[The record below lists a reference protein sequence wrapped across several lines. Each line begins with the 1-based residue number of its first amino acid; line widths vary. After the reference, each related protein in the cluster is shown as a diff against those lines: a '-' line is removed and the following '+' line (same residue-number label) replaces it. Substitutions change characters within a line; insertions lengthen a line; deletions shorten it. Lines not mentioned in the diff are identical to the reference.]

1 MKHATLSRFAS
12 LAASAALALSLAA
25 CGSTSRSTYSAAVS
39 NDTAAFSSQDAGD
52 YEYYSAESAAAGEGS
67 SFSSDDLTSSM
78 LDPSTVESSRKIV
91 YNASVRME
99 TTDYDTTRAAL
110 QEAVTAANG
119 YLESTDQ
126 GGSKDSGSRYTYYTA
141 RIPAENYRS
150 FLTAAGE
157 AGNVTSLNESAQDI
171 TAEYVDVE
179 ARLKALNDQRDRL
192 NALADKAETTA
203 DLLEIESQLSDV
215 QYQLESYTGQMRLMD
230 NQVRYSTVDIS
241 LQEVQVLTPTATTFG
256 EKFVE
261 AVTSGWRGRRSYP
274 GGGLPVAGG
283 TDRACHPAGG
293 TARPQAPQGPPGGEK
308 AGQARCKG
316 CRPGAARRARQT
328 GRHRKINRTSS
339 FQLISQSGRTV
350 LQ

>member
-1 MKHATLSRFAS
+1 MKHTTLSRFAS

-39 NDTAAFSSQDAGD
+39 NDTAALSSQDAGD
-52 YEYYSAESAAAGEGS
+52 YEYYSAESAAAGESS

-203 DLLEIESQLSDV
+203 LLEIESQLSDV

-241 LQEVQVLTPTATTFG
+241 LQEVRVLTPTATTFG

-261 AVTSGWRGRRSYP
+261 AVTSGWRGFVDGAEDLILVVVY
-274 GGGLPVAGG
+274 LWPVVLIVLAILLV
-283 TDRACHPAGG
+283 
-293 TARPQAPQGPPGGEK
+293 ARPALK
-308 AGQARCKG
+308 RRK
-316 CRPGAARRARQT
+316 ARRAEKKQA
-328 GRHRKINRTSS
+328 KLAAKAAA
-339 FQLISQSGRTV
+339 QAQPAEPAKPDDTV
-350 LQ
+350 K

>member
-1 MKHATLSRFAS
+1 MKHTTLSRFAS

-25 CGSTSRSTYSAAVS
+25 CGSTSRSTYSAAPS

-52 YEYYSAESAAAGEGS
+52 YEYYSAESAEAGEGS

-215 QYQLESYTGQMRLMD
+215 QYQLENYTRQLKNMD
-230 NQVRYSTVDIS
+230 QQVSYSTVDIRLS
-241 LQEVQVLTPTATTFG
+241 EVATLTPTGTTFG
-256 EKFVE
+256 ERVADAFAGGWHGFVVFLQGFVLAVIYLWPVLLVVGIIVAL
-261 AVTSGWRGRRSYP
+261 AVTLTKRRRKNHP
-274 GGGLPVAGG
+274 KPVK
-283 TDRACHPAGG
+283 PAAPAKPAEY
-293 TARPQAPQGPPGGEK
+293 TPQSTNDEPKPK
-308 AGQARCKG
+308 Y
-316 CRPGAARRARQT
+316 
-328 GRHRKINRTSS
+328 
-339 FQLISQSGRTV
+339 
-350 LQ
+350 

>member
-1 MKHATLSRFAS
+1 MKHTTLSRFAS

-39 NDTAAFSSQDAGD
+39 NDTAALSSQDAGD
-52 YEYYSAESAAAGEGS
+52 YEYYSAESAAAGESS

-192 NALADKAETTA
+192 NALADQAETTA

-215 QYQLESYTGQMRLMD
+215 QYQLESYQSQLDWYSR
-230 NQVRYSTVDIS
+230 QVECCTVYLS
-241 LQEVQVLTPTATTFG
+241 LEEVQTYTPVEEGFG
-256 EKFVE
+256 SRIQNALREGWSGFVE
-261 AVTSGWRGRRSYP
+261 TVQSAAVFLVGHWP
-274 GGGLPVAGG
+274 FLVV
-283 TDRACHPAGG
+283 
-293 TARPQAPQGPPGGEK
+293 
-308 AGQARCKG
+308 
-316 CRPGAARRARQT
+316 GAAC
-328 GRHRKINRTSS
+328 GVIFYKVRHPKHKK
-339 FQLISQSGRTV
+339 QK
-350 LQ
+350 

>member
-1 MKHATLSRFAS
+1 MKHTTLSRFAS

-25 CGSTSRSTYSAAVS
+25 CGSTSHSTYSAAVS

-52 YEYYSAESAAAGEGS
+52 YEYYSAESAEAGEGS

-241 LQEVQVLTPTATTFG
+241 LQEVRVLTPTATTFG

-261 AVTSGWRGRRSYP
+261 AVTSGWRGFVDGAEDLILVVVY
-274 GGGLPVAGG
+274 LWPVVLIVLAILLV
-283 TDRACHPAGG
+283 
-293 TARPQAPQGPPGGEK
+293 ARPALK
-308 AGQARCKG
+308 RRK
-316 CRPGAARRARQT
+316 ARRAEKKQAKLAAKAAAVQAQPT
-328 GRHRKINRTSS
+328 EPTKPDDTAK
-339 FQLISQSGRTV
+339 
-350 LQ
+350 

>member
-39 NDTAAFSSQDAGD
+39 NDTAALSSQDAGD
-52 YEYYSAESAAAGEGS
+52 YEYYSAESAAPGEGS

-78 LDPSTVESSRKIV
+78 LDPSTVESIV

-261 AVTSGWRGRRSYP
+261 AVTSGWRGFVDGAEDLILVVVY
-274 GGGLPVAGG
+274 LWPVVLIVLAILLV
-283 TDRACHPAGG
+283 
-293 TARPQAPQGPPGGEK
+293 ARPALK
-308 AGQARCKG
+308 RRK
-316 CRPGAARRARQT
+316 ARRAEKKQA
-328 GRHRKINRTSS
+328 KLAAKAAA
-339 FQLISQSGRTV
+339 QAQPAEPAKPDDTV
-350 LQ
+350 K

>member
-1 MKHATLSRFAS
+1 MKHTTLSRFAS

-52 YEYYSAESAAAGEGS
+52 YEYYSAEAGEGS

-241 LQEVQVLTPTATTFG
+241 LQEVRVLTPTATTFG

-261 AVTSGWRGRRSYP
+261 AVTSGWRGFVDGAEDLILVVVY
-274 GGGLPVAGG
+274 LWPVVLIVLAILLV
-283 TDRACHPAGG
+283 
-293 TARPQAPQGPPGGEK
+293 ARPALK
-308 AGQARCKG
+308 RRK
-316 CRPGAARRARQT
+316 ARRAEKKQA
-328 GRHRKINRTSS
+328 KLAAKAAAV
-339 FQLISQSGRTV
+339 QAQPAEPAKPDDTV
-350 LQ
+350 K

>member
-39 NDTAAFSSQDAGD
+39 NDTAALSSQDAGD
-52 YEYYSAESAAAGEGS
+52 YEYYSAESAAPGEGS

-119 YLESTDQ
+119 
-126 GGSKDSGSRYTYYTA
+126 YTYYTA

-261 AVTSGWRGRRSYP
+261 AVTSGWRGFVDGAEDLILVVVY
-274 GGGLPVAGG
+274 LWPVVLIVLAILLV
-283 TDRACHPAGG
+283 
-293 TARPQAPQGPPGGEK
+293 ARPALK
-308 AGQARCKG
+308 RRK
-316 CRPGAARRARQT
+316 ARRAEKKQA
-328 GRHRKINRTSS
+328 KLAAKAAA
-339 FQLISQSGRTV
+339 QAQPAEPAKPDDTV
-350 LQ
+350 K

>member
-1 MKHATLSRFAS
+1 MKHTTLSRFAS
-12 LAASAALALSLAA
+12 LATSAALALSLAA

-39 NDTAAFSSQDAGD
+39 NDTAALSSQDAGD

-179 ARLKALNDQRDRL
+179 ARLKALND
-192 NALADKAETTA
+192 
-203 DLLEIESQLSDV
+203 LLEIESQLSDV

-241 LQEVQVLTPTATTFG
+241 LQEVRVLTPTATTFG

-261 AVTSGWRGRRSYP
+261 AVTSGWRGFVDGAENLILVVVY
-274 GGGLPVAGG
+274 LWPVVLIVLAILLV
-283 TDRACHPAGG
+283 
-293 TARPQAPQGPPGGEK
+293 ARPALK
-308 AGQARCKG
+308 RRK
-316 CRPGAARRARQT
+316 ARRAEKKQA
-328 GRHRKINRTSS
+328 KLAAKAAAV
-339 FQLISQSGRTV
+339 QAQPAEPAKPDDTV
-350 LQ
+350 K

>member
-1 MKHATLSRFAS
+1 
-12 LAASAALALSLAA
+12 
-25 CGSTSRSTYSAAVS
+25 
-39 NDTAAFSSQDAGD
+39 
-52 YEYYSAESAAAGEGS
+52 
-67 SFSSDDLTSSM
+67 M

-241 LQEVQVLTPTATTFG
+241 LQEVRVLTPTATTFG

-261 AVTSGWRGRRSYP
+261 AVTSGWRGFVDGAEDLILVVVY
-274 GGGLPVAGG
+274 LWPVVLIVLAILLV
-283 TDRACHPAGG
+283 
-293 TARPQAPQGPPGGEK
+293 ARPALK
-308 AGQARCKG
+308 RRK
-316 CRPGAARRARQT
+316 ARRAEKKQAKLAAKAAAVQAQPT
-328 GRHRKINRTSS
+328 EPTKPDD
-339 FQLISQSGRTV
+339 TV
-350 LQ
+350 K

>member
-150 FLTAAGE
+150 FLTCLLY
-157 AGNVTSLNESAQDI
+157 TSPSP
-171 TAEYVDVE
+171 
-179 ARLKALNDQRDRL
+179 RD
-192 NALADKAETTA
+192 
-203 DLLEIESQLSDV
+203 
-215 QYQLESYTGQMRLMD
+215 
-230 NQVRYSTVDIS
+230 
-241 LQEVQVLTPTATTFG
+241 
-256 EKFVE
+256 
-261 AVTSGWRGRRSYP
+261 
-274 GGGLPVAGG
+274 
-283 TDRACHPAGG
+283 
-293 TARPQAPQGPPGGEK
+293 
-308 AGQARCKG
+308 
-316 CRPGAARRARQT
+316 
-328 GRHRKINRTSS
+328 
-339 FQLISQSGRTV
+339 
-350 LQ
+350 

>member
-1 MKHATLSRFAS
+1 MKHTTLSRFAS

-25 CGSTSRSTYSAAVS
+25 CGSTSRSTYSAAPS

-52 YEYYSAESAAAGEGS
+52 YESYSAESAEAGEGS

-91 YNASVRME
+91 YNASVQME
-99 TTDYDTTRAAL
+99 TTDYDTTRAGL

-215 QYQLESYTGQMRLMD
+215 QLRLMD

-241 LQEVQVLTPTATTFG
+241 LQEVRVLTPTATTFG

-261 AVTSGWRGRRSYP
+261 AVTSGWRGFVDGAEDLILVVVYLWPVVLIVLAILLVAQPALKRR
-274 GGGLPVAGG
+274 
-283 TDRACHPAGG
+283 
-293 TARPQAPQGPPGGEK
+293 K
-308 AGQARCKG
+308 
-316 CRPGAARRARQT
+316 ARRAEKKQA
-328 GRHRKINRTSS
+328 KLAAKAAA
-339 FQLISQSGRTV
+339 QAQPAEPAKPDDTV
-350 LQ
+350 K

>member
-1 MKHATLSRFAS
+1 MKHTTLSRFAS

-25 CGSTSRSTYSAAVS
+25 CGSTSRSTYSAAPS

-52 YEYYSAESAAAGEGS
+52 YEYYSAESGEGS

-99 TTDYDTTRAAL
+99 TTDYDTTRTAL

-241 LQEVQVLTPTATTFG
+241 LQEVRVLTPTATTFG

-261 AVTSGWRGRRSYP
+261 AVTSGWRGFVDGAEDLILVLVY
-274 GGGLPVAGG
+274 LWPVVLIVLAILLV
-283 TDRACHPAGG
+283 
-293 TARPQAPQGPPGGEK
+293 ARPALK
-308 AGQARCKG
+308 RRK
-316 CRPGAARRARQT
+316 ARRAEKKQAKLAAKAAAVQAQPT
-328 GRHRKINRTSS
+328 EPTKPDDTAK
-339 FQLISQSGRTV
+339 
-350 LQ
+350 

>member
-1 MKHATLSRFAS
+1 MKHTTLSRFAS

-52 YEYYSAESAAAGEGS
+52 YESYSAESAAAGEGS

-126 GGSKDSGSRYTYYTA
+126 GGSYTYYTA

-241 LQEVQVLTPTATTFG
+241 LQEVRVLTPTATTFG

-261 AVTSGWRGRRSYP
+261 AVTSGWRGFVDGAEDLILVVVY
-274 GGGLPVAGG
+274 LWPVVLIVLAILLV
-283 TDRACHPAGG
+283 
-293 TARPQAPQGPPGGEK
+293 ARPALK
-308 AGQARCKG
+308 RRK
-316 CRPGAARRARQT
+316 ARRAEKKQAKLAAKAAAVQAQPT
-328 GRHRKINRTSS
+328 EPTKPDD
-339 FQLISQSGRTV
+339 TV
-350 LQ
+350 K

>member
-1 MKHATLSRFAS
+1 MKHTTLSRFAS

-39 NDTAAFSSQDAGD
+39 NDTAALSSQDAGD
-52 YEYYSAESAAAGEGS
+52 YEYYSAESAAPGEGS

-215 QYQLESYTGQMRLMD
+215 QYQLESWQSQLDWYSQ
-230 NQVRYSTVDIS
+230 QVECSTVYLS
-241 LQEVQVLTPTATTFG
+241 LSEVKEYTPTEESYLSQLSSALRNG
-256 EKFVE
+256 WSGFV
-261 AVTSGWRGRRSYP
+261 SGLQQLTVWVVGVWPLLTLMAAAALIVHLVRRR
-274 GGGLPVAGG
+274 
-283 TDRACHPAGG
+283 T
-293 TARPQAPQGPPGGEK
+293 
-308 AGQARCKG
+308 
-316 CRPGAARRARQT
+316 
-328 GRHRKINRTSS
+328 RK
-339 FQLISQSGRTV
+339 
-350 LQ
+350 

>member
-1 MKHATLSRFAS
+1 MKHTTLSRFAS

-39 NDTAAFSSQDAGD
+39 NDTAALSSQDAGD
-52 YEYYSAESAAAGEGS
+52 YEYYSAESAAAGESS

-179 ARLKALNDQRDRL
+179 ARNDQRDRL

-241 LQEVQVLTPTATTFG
+241 LQEVRVLTPTATTFG

-261 AVTSGWRGRRSYP
+261 AVTSGWRGFVDGAEDLILVVVY
-274 GGGLPVAGG
+274 LWPVVLIVLAILLV
-283 TDRACHPAGG
+283 
-293 TARPQAPQGPPGGEK
+293 ARPALK
-308 AGQARCKG
+308 RRK
-316 CRPGAARRARQT
+316 ARRAEKKQA
-328 GRHRKINRTSS
+328 KLAAKAAA
-339 FQLISQSGRTV
+339 QAQPAEPAKPDDTV
-350 LQ
+350 K

>member
-1 MKHATLSRFAS
+1 MKHTTLSRFAS

-25 CGSTSRSTYSAAVS
+25 CGSTSRSTYSAAVP
-39 NDTAAFSSQDAGD
+39 NDTATLSSQDAGD
-52 YEYYSAESAAAGEGS
+52 YESYSAESAAAGEGS

-126 GGSKDSGSRYTYYTA
+126 GGSKDSSRYTYYTA

-241 LQEVQVLTPTATTFG
+241 LQEVRVLTPTATTFG

-261 AVTSGWRGRRSYP
+261 AVTSGWRGFVDGAEDLILVVVY
-274 GGGLPVAGG
+274 LWPVVLIVLAILLV
-283 TDRACHPAGG
+283 
-293 TARPQAPQGPPGGEK
+293 ARPALK
-308 AGQARCKG
+308 RRK
-316 CRPGAARRARQT
+316 ARRAEKKQAKLAAKAAAQAQPAEPAKPDDT
-328 GRHRKINRTSS
+328 AK
-339 FQLISQSGRTV
+339 
-350 LQ
+350 

>member
-1 MKHATLSRFAS
+1 MKHTTLSRFAS

-39 NDTAAFSSQDAGD
+39 NDTAALSSQDAGD
-52 YEYYSAESAAAGEGS
+52 YEYYSAESAAAGES
-67 SFSSDDLTSSM
+67 NSFSSDDLTSSM

-99 TTDYDTTRAAL
+99 TTDYDTTRAGL

-192 NALADKAETTA
+192 NAPPTCWKLKA
-203 DLLEIESQLSDV
+203 SFRMCS
-215 QYQLESYTGQMRLMD
+215 
-230 NQVRYSTVDIS
+230 IS
-241 LQEVQVLTPTATTFG
+241 WKATP
-256 EKFVE
+256 
-261 AVTSGWRGRRSYP
+261 
-274 GGGLPVAGG
+274 
-283 TDRACHPAGG
+283 
-293 TARPQAPQGPPGGEK
+293 
-308 AGQARCKG
+308 ARCG
-316 CRPGAARRARQT
+316 
-328 GRHRKINRTSS
+328 
-339 FQLISQSGRTV
+339 
-350 LQ
+350 

>member
-1 MKHATLSRFAS
+1 MKHTTLSRFAS

-39 NDTAAFSSQDAGD
+39 NDTAALSSQDAGD
-52 YEYYSAESAAAGEGS
+52 YESYSAESAAPGEGS

-119 YLESTDQ
+119 
-126 GGSKDSGSRYTYYTA
+126 
-141 RIPAENYRS
+141 YRS

-230 NQVRYSTVDIS
+230 NQARYSTVDIS
-241 LQEVQVLTPTATTFG
+241 LQEVRVLTPTATTFG

-261 AVTSGWRGRRSYP
+261 AVTSGWRGFVDGAEDLILVVVY
-274 GGGLPVAGG
+274 LWPVVLIVLAILLV
-283 TDRACHPAGG
+283 
-293 TARPQAPQGPPGGEK
+293 ARPALK
-308 AGQARCKG
+308 RRK
-316 CRPGAARRARQT
+316 ARRAEKKQA
-328 GRHRKINRTSS
+328 KLAAKAAA
-339 FQLISQSGRTV
+339 QAQPAEPAKPDDTV
-350 LQ
+350 K

>member
-1 MKHATLSRFAS
+1 MKHTTLSRFAS

-39 NDTAAFSSQDAGD
+39 NDTAALSSQDAGD
-52 YEYYSAESAAAGEGS
+52 YEYYSAESAAPGEGS
-67 SFSSDDLTSSM
+67 SFSPDDLTSSM

-203 DLLEIESQLSDV
+203 DLLEIENQLSDV

-241 LQEVQVLTPTATTFG
+241 LQEVRVLTPTATTFG
-256 EKFVE
+256 EKFVALAMLLFAFTTVLGWSQYGTK
-261 AVTSGWRGRRSYP
+261 AVEY
-274 GGGLPVAGG
+274 LF
-283 TDRACHPAGG
+283 
-293 TARPQAPQGPPGGEK
+293 GEK
-308 AGQARCKG
+308 ATKIYKVIFVVMILS
-316 CRPGAARRARQT
+316 GAVM
-328 GRHRKINRTSS
+328 TSS
-339 FQLISQSGRTV
+339 LAWDISDTFNGLMMPVSYTH
-350 LQ
+350 LTLPTT

>member
-1 MKHATLSRFAS
+1 MKHTTLSRFAS

-25 CGSTSRSTYSAAVS
+25 CGSTYSAAVS
-39 NDTAAFSSQDAGD
+39 NDTAALSSQDAGD
-52 YEYYSAESAAAGEGS
+52 YESYSAESAAPGEGS

-241 LQEVQVLTPTATTFG
+241 LQEVRVLTPTATTFG

-261 AVTSGWRGRRSYP
+261 AVTSGWRGFVDGAEDFILVVVY
-274 GGGLPVAGG
+274 LWPVVLIVLAILLV
-283 TDRACHPAGG
+283 
-293 TARPQAPQGPPGGEK
+293 ARPALK
-308 AGQARCKG
+308 RRK
-316 CRPGAARRARQT
+316 ARRAEKKQAKLAAKAAAQAQPAEPT
-328 GRHRKINRTSS
+328 KPDD
-339 FQLISQSGRTV
+339 TV
-350 LQ
+350 K

>member
-1 MKHATLSRFAS
+1 MKHTTLSRFAS

-25 CGSTSRSTYSAAVS
+25 CGSTSRSTNSAAVS
-39 NDTAAFSSQDAGD
+39 NDTAALSSQDAGD

-99 TTDYDTTRAAL
+99 TTDYDTTCAAL

-241 LQEVQVLTPTATTFG
+241 LQEVRVLTPTATTFG

-261 AVTSGWRGRRSYP
+261 AVTSGWRGFLDGAEDLILVVVY
-274 GGGLPVAGG
+274 LWPVVLIVLAILLV
-283 TDRACHPAGG
+283 
-293 TARPQAPQGPPGGEK
+293 ARPALK
-308 AGQARCKG
+308 RRK
-316 CRPGAARRARQT
+316 ARRAEKKQA
-328 GRHRKINRTSS
+328 KLAAKAAAV
-339 FQLISQSGRTV
+339 QAQPAEPAKPDDTV
-350 LQ
+350 K

>member
-1 MKHATLSRFAS
+1 MKHTTLSRFAS

-39 NDTAAFSSQDAGD
+39 NDTAALSSQDAGD
-52 YEYYSAESAAAGEGS
+52 YEYYSAESAAAGESS

-126 GGSKDSGSRYTYYTA
+126 GGS
-141 RIPAENYRS
+141 
-150 FLTAAGE
+150 
-157 AGNVTSLNESAQDI
+157 I

-241 LQEVQVLTPTATTFG
+241 LQEVRVLTPTATTFG

-261 AVTSGWRGRRSYP
+261 AVTSGWRGFVDGAEDLILVVVY
-274 GGGLPVAGG
+274 LWPVVLIVLAILLV
-283 TDRACHPAGG
+283 
-293 TARPQAPQGPPGGEK
+293 ARPALK
-308 AGQARCKG
+308 RRK
-316 CRPGAARRARQT
+316 ARRAEKKQAKLAAKAAAQAQPSEPT
-328 GRHRKINRTSS
+328 KPDD
-339 FQLISQSGRTV
+339 TV
-350 LQ
+350 K

>member
-1 MKHATLSRFAS
+1 MKHTTLSRFAS

-39 NDTAAFSSQDAGD
+39 NDTAALSSQDAGD
-52 YEYYSAESAAAGEGS
+52 YEYYSAESAAAGESS

-171 TAEYVDVE
+171 TA
-179 ARLKALNDQRDRL
+179 
-192 NALADKAETTA
+192 ADKAETTA

-241 LQEVQVLTPTATTFG
+241 LQEVRVLTPTATTFG

-261 AVTSGWRGRRSYP
+261 AVTSGWRGFVDGAEDLILVVVY
-274 GGGLPVAGG
+274 LWPVVLIVLAILLV
-283 TDRACHPAGG
+283 
-293 TARPQAPQGPPGGEK
+293 ARPALK
-308 AGQARCKG
+308 RRK
-316 CRPGAARRARQT
+316 ARRAEKKQA
-328 GRHRKINRTSS
+328 KLAAKAAA
-339 FQLISQSGRTV
+339 QAQPAEPAKPDDTV
-350 LQ
+350 K

>member
-1 MKHATLSRFAS
+1 MKHTTLSRFAS

-25 CGSTSRSTYSAAVS
+25 CGSTSRSTYSAAPS

-52 YEYYSAESAAAGEGS
+52 YEYESAEAGEGS

-241 LQEVQVLTPTATTFG
+241 LQEVRVLTPTATTFG

-261 AVTSGWRGRRSYP
+261 AVTSGWRGFVDGAEDLILVVVY
-274 GGGLPVAGG
+274 LWPVVLIVLAILLV
-283 TDRACHPAGG
+283 
-293 TARPQAPQGPPGGEK
+293 ARPALK
-308 AGQARCKG
+308 RRK
-316 CRPGAARRARQT
+316 ARRAEKKQA
-328 GRHRKINRTSS
+328 KLAAKAAA
-339 FQLISQSGRTV
+339 QAQPAEPAKPDDTV
-350 LQ
+350 K

>member
-1 MKHATLSRFAS
+1 MKHTTLSRFAS

-39 NDTAAFSSQDAGD
+39 NDTAALSSQDAGD

-91 YNASVRME
+91 YNASVRM
-99 TTDYDTTRAAL
+99 DTTRAAL

-241 LQEVQVLTPTATTFG
+241 LQEVRVLTPTATTFG

-261 AVTSGWRGRRSYP
+261 AVTSGWRGFVDGAEDLILVVVY
-274 GGGLPVAGG
+274 LWPVVLIVLAILLV
-283 TDRACHPAGG
+283 
-293 TARPQAPQGPPGGEK
+293 ARPALK
-308 AGQARCKG
+308 RRK
-316 CRPGAARRARQT
+316 ARRAEKKQAKLAAKAAAVQAQPT
-328 GRHRKINRTSS
+328 EPTKPDD
-339 FQLISQSGRTV
+339 TV
-350 LQ
+350 K

>member
-1 MKHATLSRFAS
+1 MKHTTLSRFAS

-39 NDTAAFSSQDAGD
+39 NDTAALSSQDAGD
-52 YEYYSAESAAAGEGS
+52 YESYSAESAAPGEGS

-126 GGSKDSGSRYTYYTA
+126 GGSNSGSRYTYYTA

-241 LQEVQVLTPTATTFG
+241 LQEVRVLTPTATTFG

-261 AVTSGWRGRRSYP
+261 AVTSGWRGFVDGAEDFILVVVY
-274 GGGLPVAGG
+274 LWPVVLIVLAILLV
-283 TDRACHPAGG
+283 
-293 TARPQAPQGPPGGEK
+293 ARPALK
-308 AGQARCKG
+308 RRK
-316 CRPGAARRARQT
+316 ARRAEKKQA
-328 GRHRKINRTSS
+328 KLAAKAAA
-339 FQLISQSGRTV
+339 QAQPAEPAKPDDTV
-350 LQ
+350 K